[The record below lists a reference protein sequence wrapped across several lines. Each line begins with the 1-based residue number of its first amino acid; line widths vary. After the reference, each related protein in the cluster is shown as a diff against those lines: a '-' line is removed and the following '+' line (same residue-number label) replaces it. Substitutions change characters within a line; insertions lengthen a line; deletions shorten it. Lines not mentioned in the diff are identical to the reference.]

1 MGKMS
6 KSKKIILS
14 LFAIVI
20 TNFIL
25 FKNYIFA
32 DVIRLDPLE
41 ETIIPALGG
50 LALIIFAI
58 IVISIITLIIIYFI
72 NKNEK
77 KNDIDNNKDN
87 NIV

>member
-1 MGKMS
+1 MCRA
-6 KSKKIILS
+6 KKIILS

-20 TNFIL
+20 TNFVL
-25 FKNYIFA
+25 FKNFIFA

-41 ETIIPALGG
+41 DTIIPNLIG
-50 LALIIFAI
+50 LAILLFII

-87 NIV
+87 NIVW

>member
-25 FKNYIFA
+25 FKNNIFA

>member
-1 MGKMS
+1 MS
-6 KSKKIILS
+6 KAKKIMLR
-14 LFAIVI
+14 LFTMVI